1 MGGARALLEEEEEV
15 VVVAFFGRV
24 AIRPTRFCCS
34 HGLTGT

>member
-1 MGGARALLEEEEEV
+1 MGGARALLEEEV